1 MVGSHFTVIPI
12 HASQLLS
19 AIEHCHKNGVV
30 HRDIKTENI
39 LFNSKDELVLIDF
52 GTAKGLIQTDLNGP
66 EFVGTP
72 NFMSPEAVSLKPFK
86 PEVSYEADLWA
97 FGCVLFQM

>member
-1 MVGSHFTVIPI
+1 
-12 HASQLLS
+12 
-19 AIEHCHKNGVV
+19 V

-52 GTAKGLIQTDLNGP
+52 GTAKDLILTDLNGP

-72 NFMSPEAVSLKPFK
+72 DFMSPEAVPMEKRTSECF
-86 PEVSYEADLWA
+86 SANCCMG
-97 FGCVLFQM
+97 FNC